1 MQKGAVYMGE
11 IKITGIEIKTT
22 HKMSKKDAMEYV
34 QEFGMDEELECMS
47 KGNRRKARM
56 IRHARKDMAV
66 AMLQG
71 IKKLIETMELM
82 TEPIIIEDG
91 PHQGKKGT
99 DVFHYIRDDEIREM
113 VKQFRVKYFG
123 KEIEKRGK

>member
-1 MQKGAVYMGE
+1 MNE
-11 IKITGIEIKTT
+11 IKITGIEISMAKVYR
-22 HKMSKKDAMEYV
+22 MSKKDAMEYV

-47 KGNRRKARM
+47 KGNKRKARM

-66 AMLQG
+66 ALMQS

-91 PHQGKKGT
+91 KYKGCKST
-99 DVFHYIRDDEIREM
+99 DLFHYVRDDEVREM
-113 VKQFRVKYFG
+113 VKQFRLKYFG
-123 KEIEKRGK
+123 KEIEKRGKTRAK

>member
-1 MQKGAVYMGE
+1 MNE
-11 IKITGIEIKTT
+11 IKITGIEISMAKVY
-22 HKMSKKDAMEYV
+22 KMSKKEAMEYV
-34 QEFGMDEELECMS
+34 QEFGMEEELECMS

-71 IKKLIETMELM
+71 IKNMIETMELM

-91 PHQGKKGT
+91 PNRGKKGA
-99 DVFHYIRDDEIREM
+99 DVFHYIRDEEVREM
-113 VKQFRVKYFG
+113 VRQFRVKYFG
-123 KEIEKRGK
+123 QY

>member
-1 MQKGAVYMGE
+1 MNE
-11 IKITGIEIKTT
+11 IKITGIEISMAKVY
-22 HKMSKKDAMEYV
+22 KMSKKEAMEYV
-34 QEFGMDEELECMS
+34 QEFGMDEELECMR

-71 IKKLIETMELM
+71 IKNLIETMELM

-99 DVFHYIRDDEIREM
+99 DVFHYIRDDEIRDM

-123 KEIEKRGK
+123 KEIERRGKTRSK